1 MPYRYPPIVLG
12 RDSSYRLLA
21 TVELIVN
28 RQILMKPIYALAR
41 LRSLVF
47 SRGPGGR
54 ILDHVKLQEPGDTI
68 FRQGFP
74 CDRRRVYIF
83 RQDCKVVAL
92 LATVSTIVHSLAIV
106 SILDGTV

>member
-1 MPYRYPPIVLG
+1 
-12 RDSSYRLLA
+12 
-21 TVELIVN
+21 
-28 RQILMKPIYALAR
+28 MKPIHANVMLK
-41 LRSLVF
+41 SLVF
-47 SRGPGGR
+47 SRGPDER
-54 ILDHVKLQEPGDTI
+54 LLDHVKLKEQGDAI

-106 SILDGTV
+106 SILDGLSSTSIGSVDNHGIRRFIRPFQAN